1 MDDDR
6 PWLGEEP
13 SARPDLRFAPLPTA
27 VGVFL
32 AVAGPICFVGIAREG
47 GTDVTVV
54 GLGVVAGLLLAVA
67 VGLVLVA
74 LGGWEPRIRGRL

>member
-13 SARPDLRFAPLPTA
+13 SARPDLRFAPFGTA
-27 VGVFL
+27 VGAFL

-47 GTDVTVV
+47 GTNVTLV
-54 GLGVVAGLLLAVA
+54 GLGLVAGLLLAVV
-67 VGLVLVA
+67 VGLA
-74 LGGWEPRIRGRL
+74 LDARGGREPRIRGRL